1 MLEAARLRLEGG
13 KIAVVSRKPW
23 SYYSTNRVSS
33 CSMDRRSVDKQMLQE
48 TRITPNKV
56 DLLKTIQNMELAQ
69 NLAFCSVATHE
80 SYKEECKKMYF
91 LPIFSTLL
99 THYTHTYAQLFNLD
113 VHLFYSFLLTIG
125 SLHSVSESNL
135 VF

>member
-13 KIAVVSRKPW
+13 KIAIVSRTPW

-80 SYKEECKKMYF
+80 SYKEECKKMSVFFTHF
-91 LPIFSTLL
+91 LYIANTLHTHMHNFSTWM
-99 THYTHTYAQLFNLD
+99 YTCFIL
-113 VHLFYSFLLTIG
+113 SF
-125 SLHSVSESNL
+125 
-135 VF
+135 